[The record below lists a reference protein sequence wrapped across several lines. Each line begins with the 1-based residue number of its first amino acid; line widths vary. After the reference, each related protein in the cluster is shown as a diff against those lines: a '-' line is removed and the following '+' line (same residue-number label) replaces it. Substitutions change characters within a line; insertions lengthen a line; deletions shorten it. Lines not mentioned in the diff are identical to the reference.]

1 MEVSHRRGPPLWC
14 FQRFRVEN
22 IMLHDNRPQS
32 SSHPGIAY
40 SRIGLDP
47 WTAEIAATDYAA
59 ANISHLVYRF
69 FSLVFAG
76 VDLLSDAIKGLRKS
90 SPVEFEAVDVARPVH
105 MPETGVTIDRAA

>member
-1 MEVSHRRGPPLWC
+1 MTNYR
-14 FQRFRVEN
+14 
-22 IMLHDNRPQS
+22 QS
-32 SSHPGIAY
+32 QTSPRPGIAY

-76 VDLLSDAIKGLRKS
+76 VDLVANAVRGLRKP
-90 SPVEFEAVDVARPVH
+90 SPVEVEAMDVARPVH
-105 MPETGVTIDRAA
+105 MPQGQVAVDRAA

>member
-1 MEVSHRRGPPLWC
+1 MT
-14 FQRFRVEN
+14 EN
-22 IMLHDNRPQS
+22 RYSQP

-59 ANISHLVYRF
+59 ANISHVVYRF

-76 VDLLSDAIKGLRKS
+76 VDAVANGIRGLRKS
-90 SPVEFEAVDVARPVH
+90 SPVEVEAVDVARPVR
-105 MPETGVTIDRAA
+105 MPQSNVMVDRAA

>member
-1 MEVSHRRGPPLWC
+1 MTD
-14 FQRFRVEN
+14 QRHSQR
-22 IMLHDNRPQS
+22 

-59 ANISHLVYRF
+59 ANISHVVYRF

-76 VDLLSDAIKGLRKS
+76 VDLVANAIRGLRKS
-90 SPVEFEAVDVARPVH
+90 SPVEIEAVDVARPVH
-105 MPETGVTIDRAA
+105 MPESQVTVDRAA

>member
-1 MEVSHRRGPPLWC
+1 MTDKRHS
-14 FQRFRVEN
+14 
-22 IMLHDNRPQS
+22 QS

-59 ANISHLVYRF
+59 ANISHVVYRF

-76 VDLLSDAIKGLRKS
+76 VDLVANAIRGLRKS
-90 SPVEFEAVDVARPVH
+90 SPVEIEAVDVARPVH
-105 MPETGVTIDRAA
+105 MPVSQVTVDRAA